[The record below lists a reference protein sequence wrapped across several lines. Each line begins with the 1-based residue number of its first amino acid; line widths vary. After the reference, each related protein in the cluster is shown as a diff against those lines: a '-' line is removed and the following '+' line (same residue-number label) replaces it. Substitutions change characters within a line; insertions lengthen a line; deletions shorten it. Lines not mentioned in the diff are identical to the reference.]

1 MNKSRLSARSRFSHF
16 LRHGICSIF
25 WRQNGKSNQAPNF
38 KNRWA
43 KRGLIEATKFAIL
56 NREIQAASRHG
67 VCVNARIGGHGI
79 GFVVANFVNTF
90 FDKPLVCMIKLKGL
104 YKFCNM
110 INTREIAMFRNG
122 ISFHLLAASC
132 VALLSYGFCDT
143 STAQN
148 LNPVQLDKIE
158 DYFGGAKEGFKR
170 LEPELGRRPRTFLRF
185 RTIDGTYNN
194 LGQVHWGM
202 AGANLFRKLPNDY
215 ADGLSVPAG
224 ATRKSARSI
233 SNLMCWQN
241 DSMPN
246 ARGMSSMVWQW
257 GQFLDHDISIT
268 EAADPPEAFPILVPN
283 PDPYFDPFNL
293 GGQQI
298 MLFRS
303 EYRHNQPA
311 SVPREQVNA
320 ITSWIDG
327 SNVYGSD
334 FLTAWRLRTFEGGH
348 LKMSEGDMLPIDE
361 EGFFMAGDIRAN
373 EQVCLTAMHTLF
385 VREHNRI
392 ADRIAQFFPF
402 LNDEQLY
409 QWSRKRVIGIMQA
422 ITYNEFLPAIM
433 GEGALAPYQGYNPNW
448 FPNITNTF
456 ANAGYRF
463 GHSMLPPEIYR
474 MDNSGEIIPD
484 GNLRLKEAFFNPD
497 HIKDYGIDPY
507 IKGLMIQQAQEIDT
521 RVIDDVRNFLFG
533 EPGEGGF
540 DLAALN
546 IQRGRDHG
554 IPDFNTIRES
564 FGLPRYE
571 SFDQISSRLGV
582 QFALSQAY
590 DSVDDI
596 DAWVGFLSEDHKP
609 GANVGETLFLL
620 MKQQFESLRNAD
632 RFWYERD
639 FRGIDR
645 AVIHN
650 TKLMHVIIRNCGVT
664 SNHGNAFFIQAD
676 E

>member
-1 MNKSRLSARSRFSHF
+1 MIH
-16 LRHGICSIF
+16 I
-25 WRQNGKSNQAPNF
+25 
-38 KNRWA
+38 
-43 KRGLIEATKFAIL
+43 
-56 NREIQAASRHG
+56 REI
-67 VCVNARIGGHGI
+67 
-79 GFVVANFVNTF
+79 T
-90 FDKPLVCMIKLKGL
+90 
-104 YKFCNM
+104 
-110 INTREIAMFRNG
+110 MFRTG
-122 ISFHLLAASC
+122 KHFQPAMMILI
-132 VALLSYGFCDT
+132 ALLSIGFCEIAQ
-143 STAQN
+143 AQN
-148 LNPVQLDKIE
+148 LSPERAERIE
-158 DYFGGAKEGFKR
+158 DYFGEKKGLR
-170 LEPELGRRPRTFLRF
+170 RVDPELGRGAPPWFFQF

-194 LGQVHWGM
+194 LVALNWGM
-202 AGANLFRKLPNDY
+202 AGANLFRRLPSDY
-215 ADGLSVPAG
+215 SDGVSAPAG
-224 ATRKSARSI
+224 ANRKSARSI

-241 DSMPN
+241 NPMPN

-268 EAADPPEAFPILVPN
+268 EAADPLEAFPILVPT

-303 EYRHNQPA
+303 EYRLNQPP
-311 SVPREQVNA
+311 SQPREQVNG

-348 LKMSEGDMLPIDE
+348 LKMSEGDLLPIDE
-361 EGFFMAGDIRAN
+361 EGFFMAGDVRVN

-385 VREHNRI
+385 AREHNRI
-392 ADRIAQFFPF
+392 ADRIAEFFPL

-409 QWSRKRVIGIMQA
+409 QWSRRRVIGIMQA

-433 GEGALAPYQGYNPNW
+433 GENALAPYQGYNPMW
-448 FPNITNTF
+448 YPNITNTF

-463 GHSMLPPEIYR
+463 GHSMLPPDIYR
-474 MDNSGEIIPD
+474 MDNSGEVIPA
-484 GNLRLKEAFFNPD
+484 GNLELKEAFFNPD

-507 IKGLMIQQAQEIDT
+507 IKGLMLQRAQEIDT
-521 RVIDDVRNFLFG
+521 KVIDDVRNFLFG

-564 FGLPRYE
+564 FGLPAYE
-571 SFDQISSRLGV
+571 SFDQISSNFGV
-582 QFALSQAY
+582 QFGLSQAY
-590 DSVDDI
+590 DSVHDI

-620 MKQQFESLRNAD
+620 MKQQFESLRKAD

-639 FRGIDR
+639 FSGFDR
-645 AVIHN
+645 EVIHN
-650 TKLMHVIIRNCGVT
+650 TKLMHVIIRNCGVIP
-664 SNHGNAFFIQAD
+664 NQPEAFFIPAD